1 MTTGQSDRGNFLTE
15 VPYSQSTLDCIKL
28 TKTNQNRL
36 VNIREVRVKQ
46 LNIGEGGREGVG
58 EEKEE
63 GGRREG
69 WRKTKKDKET
79 GGKVRGRGE
88 GEEEETK

>member
-1 MTTGQSDRGNFLTE
+1 MHQVLTHQSINQENAPKDLTTGQSDRGNFLTE

-28 TKTNQNRL
+28 TKTNLNRL

-63 GGRREG
+63 G
-69 WRKTKKDKET
+69 
-79 GGKVRGRGE
+79 
-88 GEEEETK
+88 EEEKDEEEG